1 MDSDTEVLLAVAA
14 RRDHVINVIKPALES
29 GQWVV
34 CDRFT
39 ESTRAYQ
46 GGGGGVDMAWI
57 DRLNQQATLG
67 LKPDRTYLFDAPAEL
82 AAQRRSQRGR
92 ASDRFESQD
101 AEFFDRVRD
110 VYLNRPQ
117 VDSLKRLVIDSSET
131 VTNIQKL
138 LEKEVQKIV
147 EEDEWLV
154 VRPLTV
160 ESSLTYGAGTKWC
173 TASRHNKEYFYRYSR
188 NGVLFYVI
196 NKN

>member
-131 VTNIQKL
+131 VINIQPPCIKL
-138 LEKEVQKIV
+138 QGLPPTPV
-147 EEDEWLV
+147 LH
-154 VRPLTV
+154 RGH
-160 ESSLTYGAGTKWC
+160 SFRCSFGADGETRTR
-173 TASRHNKEYFYRYSR
+173 TAFATTPSR
-188 NGVLFYVI
+188 
-196 NKN
+196 

>member
-57 DRLNQQATLG
+57 DRLNQQASLG

-117 VDSLKRLVIDSSET
+117 VDSFKWLVIDSSET
-131 VTNIQKL
+131 VINIRKL
-138 LEKEVQKIV
+138 LEK
-147 EEDEWLV
+147 DL
-154 VRPLTV
+154 
-160 ESSLTYGAGTKWC
+160 SSL
-173 TASRHNKEYFYRYSR
+173 
-188 NGVLFYVI
+188 
-196 NKN
+196 